1 MLINCKGTLIDL
13 SSPKVMGVINLNTD
27 SFYSESRVTGVQ
39 ALFNKVVQMVEE
51 GADFIDLGFMSSK
64 PGSEISDPQTETL
77 VIGQSVK
84 AILDQFPEVLISV
97 DTIHADVAA
106 VSLEAGAAIINDIST
121 GTHDDQMWKIVKEYR
136 APYIMMH
143 MRGNPQNMQIL
154 AQYEDVVMDVLR
166 YLAAQRNAA
175 IDFGINDVI
184 IDPGFGFA
192 KTIDQNFELLN
203 KLAAFKMIEAPIL
216 VGISRKSMIY
226 KTLNTVAQ
234 DALTG
239 TIALNF
245 GALERGANILRV
257 HDVKEAKETIKLF
270 EKLNEFN

>member
-39 ALFNKVVQMVEE
+39 ALINKVAHMSEE

-106 VSLEAGAAIINDIST
+106 VSLEAGAAMINDISA
-121 GTHDDQMWKIVKEYR
+121 GTHDDQMWEIVKEFR
-136 APYIMMH
+136 APYVMMH
-143 MRGNPQNMQIL
+143 MRGNPQNMQSL

-226 KTLNTVAQ
+226 KTLNTGAQ

-257 HDVKEAKETIKLF
+257 HDVKEAKQTIKLF

>member
-1 MLINCKGTLIDL
+1 
-13 SSPKVMGVINLNTD
+13 MGVINLNTD
-27 SFYSESRVTGVQ
+27 SFYSESRVLGVQ
-39 ALFNKVVQMVEE
+39 ALLDKVVQMVEE

-64 PGSEISDPQTETL
+64 PGSEISDPKAESK

-106 VSLEAGAAIINDIST
+106 DSLEAGAAMINDISA
-121 GTHDDQMWKIVKEYR
+121 GTYDDQMWKIVKEFR
-136 APYIMMH
+136 SPYIMMH
-143 MRGNPQNMQIL
+143 MRGNPQNMQSL
-154 AQYEDVVMDVLR
+154 AQYEDITLDVLR
-166 YLAAQRNAA
+166 YLATQKNAA
-175 IDFGINDVI
+175 IEYGINDVI
-184 IDPGFGFA
+184 IDLGFGFA

-226 KTLNTVAQ
+226 KTLNTDAQ
-234 DALTG
+234 HALTG

>member
-27 SFYSESRVTGVQ
+27 SFYSESRVLGIQ
-39 ALFNKVVQMVEE
+39 ALLNKVVQMVEE

-64 PGSEISDPQTETL
+64 PGSEISDPLTES
-77 VIGQSVK
+77 VMIGQSVK

-106 VSLEAGAAIINDIST
+106 VSLEAGAAIINDISA
-121 GTHDDQMWKIVKEYR
+121 GSHDDQMWKIVKEYR
-136 APYIMMH
+136 APYVMMH

-166 YLAAQRNAA
+166 YLATQRNAA

-239 TIALNF
+239 TIA
-245 GALERGANILRV
+245 
-257 HDVKEAKETIKLF
+257 
-270 EKLNEFN
+270 

>member
-27 SFYSESRVTGVQ
+27 SFYSESRVLGVQ
-39 ALFNKVVQMVEE
+39 VLLDKVVQMVEE

-64 PGSEISDPQTETL
+64 PGSEISDPKAESK

-106 VSLEAGAAIINDIST
+106 DSLEAGAAMINDISA
-121 GTHDDQMWKIVKEYR
+121 GTYDDQMWKIVKEFR
-136 APYIMMH
+136 SPYIMMH
-143 MRGNPQNMQIL
+143 MRGNPQNMQSL
-154 AQYEDVVMDVLR
+154 AQYEDITLDVLR
-166 YLAAQRNAA
+166 YLATQKNAA
-175 IDFGINDVI
+175 IEYGINDVI
-184 IDPGFGFA
+184 IDLGFGFA

-226 KTLNTVAQ
+226 KTLNTDAQ
-234 DALTG
+234 HALTG

>member
-13 SSPKVMGVINLNTD
+13 SSPKVMGVINLNVD
-27 SFYSESRVTGVQ
+27 SFYSESRIVGIQ
-39 ALFNKVVQMVEE
+39 ALLDKVAQMVEE

-64 PGSEISDPQTETL
+64 PGSEISDPQTESV

-97 DTIHADVAA
+97 DTIHADVASA
-106 VSLEAGAAIINDIST
+106 SLDAGAAMINDISA
-121 GTHDDQMWKIVKEYR
+121 GTHDNQMWKIVKEIR
-136 APYIMMH
+136 APYVMMH

-166 YLAAQRNAA
+166 YLATQRNAA